1 MAFCKSCGAEV
12 PDGTKFCQA
21 CGAPVEEPVVNSE
34 ATQGTV
40 AGASNDKLMGILAYL
55 GILVL
60 VPILAAKDSKF
71 AKFHANQGLVLIIAY
86 IIVSVACNVVSIAT
100 AALNVPLIGLLLG
113 LVTWAAS
120 IFCFVLAIMGIIAAA
135 NGEEKELPIIGQYK
149 LLK

>member
-34 ATQGTV
+34 ATQGSV

-71 AKFHANQGLVLIIAY
+71 ARFHANQGLVLLIAY
-86 IIVSVACNVVSIAT
+86 IIVSVACNVITGAT
-100 AALNVPLIGLLLG
+100 VALDVPIIGLFLG
-113 LVTWAAS
+113 IIAWVAG
-120 IFCFVLAIMGIIAAA
+120 IFCFVLAIMGIINAA
-135 NGEEKELPIIGQYK
+135 NGEEKELPIIGGYK